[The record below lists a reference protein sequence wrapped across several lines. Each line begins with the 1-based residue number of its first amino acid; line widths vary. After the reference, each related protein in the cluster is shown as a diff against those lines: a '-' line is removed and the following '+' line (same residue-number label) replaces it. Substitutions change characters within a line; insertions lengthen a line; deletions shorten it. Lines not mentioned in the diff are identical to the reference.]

1 MVAGKVERPELGD
14 GAIVLL
20 SEELVELVPGLLLEG
35 LSEVVSLEDMP
46 LVVEGRDVSLGGVL
60 FGLDED
66 DVEVSLVVL
75 IVV

>member
-14 GAIVLL
+14 RAIVLL

-46 LVVEGRDVSLGGVL
+46 LVVEGRDVPLGGVL